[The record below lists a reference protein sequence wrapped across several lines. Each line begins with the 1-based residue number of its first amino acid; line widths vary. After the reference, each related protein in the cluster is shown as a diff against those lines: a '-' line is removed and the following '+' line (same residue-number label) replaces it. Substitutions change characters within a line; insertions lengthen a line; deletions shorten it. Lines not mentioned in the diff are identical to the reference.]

1 MGGINDAIVQ
11 ALRET
16 RGADPIPAI
25 KRIREITG
33 FGLGESKCIFE
44 YATKRKTPDP
54 NNYNCEAVI
63 LAAIL
68 CNMQEDTIKEV
79 QKDAQDPE
87 LLDIQRIMDILKD
100 KSPLQVRRILEYLM
114 SRHHI

>member
-1 MGGINDAIVQ
+1 MGGINDAIIQ

-68 CNMQEDTIKEV
+68 CNMREDAIKEV

-87 LLDIQRIMDILKD
+87 LLVIQQIMGILDGKW
-100 KSPLQVRRILEYLM
+100 SGQVRRILAYLM
-114 SRHHI
+114 SRYKT